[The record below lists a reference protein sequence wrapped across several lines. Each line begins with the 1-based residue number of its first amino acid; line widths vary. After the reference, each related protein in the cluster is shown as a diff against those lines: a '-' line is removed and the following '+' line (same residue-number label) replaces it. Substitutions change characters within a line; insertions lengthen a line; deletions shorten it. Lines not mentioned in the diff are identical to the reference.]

1 MPLPYYV
8 CTTLYLDLKV
18 IVPIINSPF
27 LNKFFKRIM
36 YLKQYGRRHFSVPQ
50 LTLWSNLPF
59 AVRHANSMTTFQT
72 WLIHISSVE
81 ERTEHCVASLKR
93 HLLEDE
99 NSPLFS

>member
-1 MPLPYYV
+1 
-8 CTTLYLDLKV
+8 
-18 IVPIINSPF
+18 
-27 LNKFFKRIM
+27 M
-36 YLKQYGRRHFSVPQ
+36 YLKQYGRRHFSVPR

-81 ERTEHCVASLKR
+81 VCTEHCGGANLKR

-99 NSPLFS
+99 NSSLFS